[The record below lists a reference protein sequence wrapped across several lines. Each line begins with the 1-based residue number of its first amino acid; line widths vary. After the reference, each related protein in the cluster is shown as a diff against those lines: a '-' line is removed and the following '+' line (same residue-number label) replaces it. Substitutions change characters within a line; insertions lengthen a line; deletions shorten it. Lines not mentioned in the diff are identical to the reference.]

1 MYAGSGL
8 TLATVG
14 SSLFLRQPGAPALRI
29 AAVLCGVAAMLL
41 MLLPIAIL
49 KKFGDVEPGGSYMD
63 TTHVVDRGLFALIRH
78 PQYLG
83 YALFCLTFALLS
95 QHWIVT
101 SIGVLGVTCFY
112 RHARTEERA
121 MVAKFGQTYEEYML
135 RVPRFNVLRGIW
147 RALR

>member
-1 MYAGSGL
+1 MYTGSGL

-14 SSLFLRQPGAPALRI
+14 SSLFLRQPGTPALRI
-29 AAVLCGVAAMLL
+29 VAVLCGVAAVLL
-41 MLLPIAIL
+41 MLLPIATL
-49 KKFGDVEPGGSYMD
+49 KKYGDVEPGGSYMD
-63 TTHVVDRGLFALIRH
+63 TTRVVDRGLFALIRH

-101 SIGVLGVTCFY
+101 GIGVLGIACFY
-112 RHARTEERA
+112 LHARAEDQA
-121 MVAKFGQTYEEYML
+121 MVAKFGRVYREYMS
-135 RVPRFNVLRGIW
+135 RVPRFSVLRGIW